1 MKPKQ
6 VTFKTDKKWGVKK
19 VPPFKVLRMDM
30 PVLSLDPQTKL
41 EAKIISLE
49 QENELLQDL
58 VDLLVISNSQ
68 WFFFFQLCLFRCDL
82 FDWLQYA
89 TKCRPNV
96 TRSTKQAR
104 SC

>member
-6 VTFKTDKKWGVKK
+6 VTFKTDKKCGVKK

-30 PVLSLDPQTKL
+30 PVLSLDQQTKL

-68 WFFFFQLCLFRCDL
+68 WFFFFNCVCLD
-82 FDWLQYA
+82 A
-89 TKCRPNV
+89 TYLIGFNMPPNAV
-96 TRSTKQAR
+96 QM
-104 SC
+104 